1 MKIREVI
8 LFESYFDDL
17 QIAIRDRLAQVVG
30 GDMDEIPTE
39 VFRDLMGKDG
49 FLLSTDELK
58 QTLNDMDVVQ
68 SVDDEV
74 ITPKGK
80 IPNDMAEPDAEAEP
94 EVDVATMAGD
104 QAMQDV
110 KADLPT

>member
-1 MKIREVI
+1 
-8 LFESYFDDL
+8 
-17 QIAIRDRLAQVVG
+17 
-30 GDMDEIPTE
+30 
-39 VFRDLMGKDG
+39 
-49 FLLSTDELK
+49 
-58 QTLNDMDVVQ
+58 MDVVQ

-74 ITPKGK
+74 ITSKGK

-94 EVDVATMAGD
+94 EVDVASMAGD